1 MDNKNVFVAIALSM
15 SVLLFWGAFF
25 ETPKKENQNL
35 ESNTQ
40 IQQKTENSITPSANQ
55 SPSINQLNVEKKISR
70 EESVSKSNRIKIEN
84 DNIVGSISLE
94 GGLIDDISFKK
105 HKQKVDGEKNI
116 EFLNPSQSENGF
128 YVESGWASIGN
139 NTKVPSKNS
148 KWEVEGNKVLTDKS
162 PITIKWDNEE
172 GVIFKK
178 IIELDAKF
186 LFKISQE
193 IQNNSSKN
201 IELYPYAQIT
211 RNKIPDDIQNFY
223 ISHEGFIGVFDG
235 ELKEDDYDDIEDSK
249 IVRETN
255 EGWLGITD
263 KYWMTVLVPEKGKN
277 FKSTFQY
284 NNTFKANYIVNDPV
298 KINSSSTKS
307 NNFRL
312 FVAAKEVDTIDTY
325 AEEQNIDK
333 LDLVIDWGWFYFFT
347 KPLFFVIDY
356 LFKLSGNFG
365 IAIVLI
371 TLAIR
376 TLFFP
381 LANFSFRSMAKMKA
395 VTPEM
400 TRLKELHKEDKVK
413 LQQEMMALYR
423 KEKINPASGCLP
435 VLIQIPFFFAIYK
448 MLFISLEMRH
458 QPFFGWI
465 KDLSAA
471 DPTSIFNLFG
481 LIPWDPPSFML
492 IGIWPILMGA
502 SMWVQQKLNPAPA
515 DPIQA
520 KIFAFFPFFLT
531 IILASFPSGLVVY
544 WTVNNILTISQ
555 QWVINKNTTVK
566 TN

>member
-25 ETPKKENQNL
+25 ETPKKDNQNL
-35 ESNTQ
+35 KSNNQ
-40 IQQKTENSITPSANQ
+40 IQQKTEDSITPNTNQ
-55 SPSINQLNVEKKISR
+55 APSINQINVEKKLSR
-70 EESVSKSNRIKIEN
+70 EESINKSNRIKIEN
-84 DNIVGSISLE
+84 ENIVGSISLE
-94 GGLIDDISFKK
+94 GGLIDDISFKN
-105 HKQKVDGEKNI
+105 HKQKVDGKKNI

-128 YVESGWASIGN
+128 YVESGWAGIGN
-139 NTKVPSKNS
+139 NIKVPTKNS
-148 KWEVEGNKVLTDKS
+148 KWEVEGNRTLTNKS
-162 PITIKWDNEE
+162 PVTIKWDNKE
-172 GVIFKK
+172 GIIFKK
-178 IIELDAKF
+178 KIELDEKY

-193 IQNNSSKN
+193 IQNNSSKSL
-201 IELYPYAQIT
+201 ELYPYAQIT

-223 ISHEGFIGVFDG
+223 ISHEGFIGVFND
-235 ELKEDDYDDIEDSK
+235 ELKEDDYDDVEDNK
-249 IVRETN
+249 IVREAN

-263 KYWMTVLVPEKGKN
+263 KYWMAVIVPEKGKN

-284 NNTFKANYIVNDPV
+284 KDTFKANYIINDPI
-298 KINSSSTKS
+298 KINTSSNGSS
-307 NNFRL
+307 NFRL
-312 FVAAKEVDTIDTY
+312 FVAAKEVNTIDNY
-325 AEEQNIDK
+325 AESQNINK

-356 LFKLSGNFG
+356 LFKFSGNFG

-376 TLFFP
+376 ALFFP

-400 TRLKELHKEDKVK
+400 TRLKELHKDDKVK

-423 KEKINPASGCLP
+423 KEKINPAAGCLP

-465 KDLSAA
+465 QDLSAA

-481 LIPWDPPSFML
+481 LIPWSPPSFMI

-502 SMWVQQKLNPAPA
+502 SMWVQQKLNPAPT

-520 KIFAFFPFFLT
+520 KIFAFFPLFLT

-544 WTVNNILTISQ
+544 WTINNILTIAQ

>member
-25 ETPKKENQNL
+25 ETPKNQIEQKTN
-35 ESNTQ
+35 NQ
-40 IQQKTENSITPSANQ
+40 IQEKTENSITPSTNQ
-55 SPSINQLNVEKKISR
+55 APTINQLTVEKKVSR
-70 EESVSKSNRIKIEN
+70 DESINNSDRIRIEN
-84 DNIVGSISLE
+84 ENIIGSISLE
-94 GGLIDDISFKK
+94 GGLIDDISFKN
-105 HKQKVDGEKNI
+105 HKQKVEGSKNI
-116 EFLNPSQSENGF
+116 EFLNPAQTENGF
-128 YVESGWASIGN
+128 YAESGWASIGN
-139 NTKVPSKNS
+139 KIKVPTKNS
-148 KWEVEGNKVLTDKS
+148 KWKVEGNKVLTDKS
-162 PITIKWDNEE
+162 PVILKWDNNE

-178 IIELDAKF
+178 KIELDEKY

-193 IQNNSSKN
+193 IQNNSSQSV
-201 IELYPYAQIT
+201 ELYPYAQIT
-211 RNKIPDDIQNFY
+211 RNKVPDDIQNFY
-223 ISHEGFIGVFDG
+223 ISHEGFIGVFDD
-235 ELKEDDYDDIEDSK
+235 ELKEDDYDDIEDNK

-263 KYWMTVLVPEKGKN
+263 KYWMTVLVPEAGKN
-277 FKSTFQY
+277 FKSTYQY
-284 NNTFKANYIVNDPV
+284 NDSFKANYIINEPV
-298 KINSSSTKS
+298 KINANSSGVNSL
-307 NNFRL
+307 RL
-312 FVAAKEVDTIDTY
+312 FVAAKEVETIDAY
-325 AEEQNIDK
+325 AENQNIK
-333 LDLVIDWGWFYFFT
+333 KFDLVIDWGWFYFFT

-356 LFKLSGNFG
+356 LFKFSGNFG
-365 IAIVLI
+365 FAIVLI

-376 TLFFP
+376 ALFFP

-400 TRLKELHKEDKVK
+400 QRLKELHKDDKVK

-481 LIPWDPPSFML
+481 LIPWDPPSFMI

-520 KIFAFFPFFLT
+520 KIFAFFPLFLT

-544 WTVNNILTISQ
+544 WTVNNILTIAQ
-555 QWVINKNTTVK
+555 QWVINKNTKVK

>member
-25 ETPKKENQNL
+25 ETPKSQIEQKTNNQIQEKKEN
-35 ESNTQ
+35 SV
-40 IQQKTENSITPSANQ
+40 TPSADQ
-55 SPSINQLNVEKKISR
+55 TPSINQLSVEKKVSR
-70 EESVSKSNRIKIEN
+70 DESINNSDRIRIEN
-84 DNIVGSISLE
+84 ENIIGSISLE
-94 GGLIDDISFKK
+94 GGLIDDISFKN
-105 HKQKVDGEKNI
+105 HKQKVEGSKNI
-116 EFLNPSQSENGF
+116 EFLNPAQTENGF
-128 YVESGWASIGN
+128 YAESGWASIGN
-139 NTKVPSKNS
+139 KIKVPTKNS
-148 KWEVEGNKVLTDKS
+148 KWKVEGNKVLTDKS
-162 PITIKWDNEE
+162 PVILKWNNNE

-178 IIELDAKF
+178 KIELDEKY

-193 IQNNSSKN
+193 IQNNSSQSV
-201 IELYPYAQIT
+201 ELYPYAQIT
-211 RNKIPDDIQNFY
+211 RNKVPDDIQNFY
-223 ISHEGFIGVFDG
+223 ISHEGFIGVFDD
-235 ELKEDDYDDIEDSK
+235 ELKEDDYDDIEDNK

-263 KYWMTVLVPEKGKN
+263 KYWMTVLVPEAGKN
-277 FKSTFQY
+277 FKSTYQY
-284 NNTFKANYIVNDPV
+284 NDSFKANYIINEPV
-298 KINSSSTKS
+298 KINANSSGVNSL
-307 NNFRL
+307 RL
-312 FVAAKEVDTIDTY
+312 FVAAKEVETIDAY
-325 AEEQNIDK
+325 AENQNIKK

-356 LFKLSGNFG
+356 LFKFSGNFG
-365 IAIVLI
+365 FAIVLI

-376 TLFFP
+376 ALFFP

-400 TRLKELHKEDKVK
+400 QRLKELHKDDKVK

-481 LIPWDPPSFML
+481 LIPWDPPSFMI

-502 SMWVQQKLNPAPA
+502 SMWVQQKLNPAPT

-520 KIFAFFPFFLT
+520 KIFAFFPLFLT

-544 WTVNNILTISQ
+544 WTVNNILTIAQ
-555 QWVINKNTTVK
+555 QWVINKNTKVK

>member
-25 ETPKKENQNL
+25 ETPKNQIEQKAN
-35 ESNTQ
+35 NQ
-40 IQQKTENSITPSANQ
+40 IQEKKENSITPSANQ
-55 SPSINQLNVEKKISR
+55 APSINQLTVEKKISR
-70 EESVSKSNRIKIEN
+70 DESINKSDRIRIEN
-84 DNIVGSISLE
+84 ENIIGSISLE
-94 GGLIDDISFKK
+94 GGLIDDISFKN
-105 HKQKVDGEKNI
+105 HKQKVEGSKNI
-116 EFLNPSQSENGF
+116 EFLNPAQTENGF
-128 YVESGWASIGN
+128 YAESGWASIGN
-139 NTKVPSKNS
+139 KIKVPTKNS
-148 KWEVEGNKVLTDKS
+148 KWKVEGNKVLTDKS
-162 PITIKWDNEE
+162 PVILKWNNNE

-178 IIELDAKF
+178 KIELDEKY

-193 IQNNSSKN
+193 IQNNSSQSV
-201 IELYPYAQIT
+201 ELYPYAQIT
-211 RNKIPDDIQNFY
+211 RNKVPDDIQNFY
-223 ISHEGFIGVFDG
+223 ISHEGFIGVFDD
-235 ELKEDDYDDIEDSK
+235 ELKEDDYDDIEDNK

-263 KYWMTVLVPEKGKN
+263 KYWMTVLVPEAGKN
-277 FKSTFQY
+277 FKSTYQY
-284 NNTFKANYIVNDPV
+284 NDSFKANYIINDPV
-298 KINSSSTKS
+298 KINTNSSGVNSL
-307 NNFRL
+307 RL
-312 FVAAKEVDTIDTY
+312 FVAAKEVETIDAY
-325 AEEQNIDK
+325 AENQNIKK

-356 LFKLSGNFG
+356 LFKFSGNFG
-365 IAIVLI
+365 FAIVLI

-376 TLFFP
+376 ALFFP

-400 TRLKELHKEDKVK
+400 QRLKELHKDDKVK

-481 LIPWDPPSFML
+481 LIPWDPPSFMI

-520 KIFAFFPFFLT
+520 KIFAFFPLFLT

-544 WTVNNILTISQ
+544 WTVNNILTIAQ
-555 QWVINKNTTVK
+555 QWVINKNTKVK

>member
-25 ETPKKENQNL
+25 ETPKNQIEQKTN
-35 ESNTQ
+35 NQ
-40 IQQKTENSITPSANQ
+40 IQEKTENSITPSANQ
-55 SPSINQLNVEKKISR
+55 APSINQLTVKKKVSR
-70 EESVSKSNRIKIEN
+70 DESINNSERIRIEN
-84 DNIVGSISLE
+84 ENIIGSISLE
-94 GGLIDDISFKK
+94 GGLIDDISFKN
-105 HKQKVDGEKNI
+105 HKQKVEGSENI
-116 EFLNPSQSENGF
+116 EFLNPAQTENGF
-128 YVESGWASIGN
+128 YAESGWASIGN
-139 NTKVPSKNS
+139 KIKVPTKNS
-148 KWEVEGNKVLTDKS
+148 KWKIEGNKVLTDKS
-162 PITIKWDNEE
+162 PVILKWNNNE

-178 IIELDAKF
+178 KIELDEKY

-193 IQNNSSKN
+193 IQNNSSQSV
-201 IELYPYAQIT
+201 ELYPYAQIT
-211 RNKIPDDIQNFY
+211 RNKVPDDIQNFY
-223 ISHEGFIGVFDG
+223 ISHEGFIGVFDD
-235 ELKEDDYDDIEDSK
+235 ELKEDDYDDIEDNK

-263 KYWMTVLVPEKGKN
+263 KYWMTVLVPQAGKN
-277 FKSTFQY
+277 FKSTYQY
-284 NNTFKANYIVNDPV
+284 NNSFKANYIINEPIKVNA
-298 KINSSSTKS
+298 NSSEVNSL
-307 NNFRL
+307 RL
-312 FVAAKEVDTIDTY
+312 FVAAKEVETIDAY
-325 AEEQNIDK
+325 AENQNIKK

-356 LFKLSGNFG
+356 LFKFSGNFG
-365 IAIVLI
+365 FAIVLI

-376 TLFFP
+376 ALFFP

-400 TRLKELHKEDKVK
+400 QRLKELHKDDKVK

-481 LIPWDPPSFML
+481 LIPWDPPSFMI

-520 KIFAFFPFFLT
+520 KIFAFFPLFLT

-544 WTVNNILTISQ
+544 WTVNNILTIAQ
-555 QWVINKNTTVK
+555 QWVINKNTKVK

>member
-1 MDNKNVFVAIALSM
+1 MDNRNVFVAIALSM

-25 ETPKKENQNL
+25 ETPKNNIENQTNK
-35 ESNTQ
+35 Q
-40 IQQKTENSITPSANQ
+40 IEKKDNSIQPSANQ
-55 SPSINQLNVEKKISR
+55 APEINQLNIEKNISR
-70 EESVSKSNRIKIEN
+70 NESIKKSDRIKIEN
-84 DNIVGSISLE
+84 NNIIGSISLE
-94 GGLIDDISFKK
+94 GGLIDDISFKN
-105 HKQKVDGEKNI
+105 HKQKVDGDKNI
-116 EFLNPSQSENGF
+116 EFLNPAQTENGF

-139 NTKVPSKNS
+139 EVKVPTKNS
-148 KWEVEGNKVLTDKS
+148 KWQVEGNKILTNTS
-162 PITIKWDNEE
+162 PVTLKWDNQE
-172 GVIFKK
+172 GIIFEKK
-178 IIELDAKF
+178 IELDEKY
-186 LFKISQE
+186 LFKISQSVK
-193 IQNNSSKN
+193 NNSPNN

-223 ISHEGFIGVFDG
+223 ISHEGYIGVFDD
-235 ELKEDDYDDIEDSK
+235 ELKEDDYDDIEDNK

-255 EGWLGITD
+255 EGWFGITD
-263 KYWMTVLVPEKGKN
+263 KYWMTVLVPEKGKS

-284 NNTFKANYIVNDPV
+284 NNSFKANYIINEPV
-298 KINSSSTKS
+298 KVDSSASGRNSL
-307 NNFRL
+307 RL
-312 FVAAKEVDTIDTY
+312 FVAAKEVETIDTY
-325 AEEQNIDK
+325 AENQNISK

-365 IAIVLI
+365 TAIVLI
-371 TLAIR
+371 TIAIR
-376 TLFFP
+376 LIFFP

-395 VTPEM
+395 VQPEM
-400 TRLKELHKEDKVK
+400 MRLKELHKDDKVK

-481 LIPWDPPSFML
+481 LIPWDPPSFMV

-502 SMWVQQKLNPAPA
+502 SMWVQQKLNPAPT

-520 KIFAFFPFFLT
+520 KIFAFFPLFLT

-544 WTVNNILTISQ
+544 WTVNNILTIAQ
-555 QWVINKNTTVK
+555 QYVIVKKTTVK

>member
-25 ETPKKENQNL
+25 ETPKKDNQNTK
-35 ESNTQ
+35 SNNQ
-40 IQQKTENSITPSANQ
+40 IQQKTEDSITPNTNQ
-55 SPSINQLNVEKKISR
+55 APSINQINVEKKLSR
-70 EESVSKSNRIKIEN
+70 EESINRSNRIKIEN
-84 DNIVGSISLE
+84 ENIVGSISLE
-94 GGLIDDISFKK
+94 GGLIDDISFKN
-105 HKQKVDGEKNI
+105 HKQKVDGKKNI

-128 YVESGWASIGN
+128 YVESGWAGIGN
-139 NTKVPSKNS
+139 NIKVPTKNS
-148 KWEVEGNKVLTDKS
+148 KWEVEGNRTLTNKS
-162 PITIKWDNEE
+162 PVTIKWDNKE
-172 GVIFKK
+172 GIIFKK
-178 IIELDAKF
+178 KIELDEKY

-193 IQNNSSKN
+193 IQNNSSKSL
-201 IELYPYAQIT
+201 ELYPYAQIT

-223 ISHEGFIGVFDG
+223 ISHEGFIGVFND
-235 ELKEDDYDDIEDSK
+235 ELKEDDYDDVEDNK
-249 IVRETN
+249 IVREAN

-284 NNTFKANYIVNDPV
+284 KDTFKANYIINDPI
-298 KINSSSTKS
+298 KINTSSNGSS
-307 NNFRL
+307 NFRL
-312 FVAAKEVDTIDTY
+312 FVAAKEVNTIDNY
-325 AEEQNIDK
+325 AESQNINK

-356 LFKLSGNFG
+356 LFKFSGNFG

-376 TLFFP
+376 ALFFP

-400 TRLKELHKEDKVK
+400 TRLKELHKDDKVK

-423 KEKINPASGCLP
+423 KEKINPAAGCLP

-465 KDLSAA
+465 QDLSAA

-481 LIPWDPPSFML
+481 LIPWSPPSFMI

-502 SMWVQQKLNPAPA
+502 SMWVQQKLNPAPT

-520 KIFAFFPFFLT
+520 KIFAFFPLFLT

-544 WTVNNILTISQ
+544 WTINNILTIAQ